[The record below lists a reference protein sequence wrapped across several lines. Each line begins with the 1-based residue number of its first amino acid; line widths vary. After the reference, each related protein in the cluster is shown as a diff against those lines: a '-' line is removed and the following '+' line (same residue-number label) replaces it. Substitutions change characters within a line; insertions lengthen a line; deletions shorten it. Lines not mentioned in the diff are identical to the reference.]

1 MYKIQFALKEAFLSS
16 MFSKFPFKVFSI
28 SVFSLAFILFSTEL
42 LAQNS
47 TLDFEETEFDFGKI
61 EFQDTLT
68 HRFYFTNNSENEIK
82 ILDISTDCACSFSN
96 QNSNRSIEKD
106 ERSFIE
112 LVFLPYNYGN
122 FVKVFTVKTD
132 NAGTQ
137 TLMLKGE
144 LQPVLDKDRDF
155 KYKLEKTPQ
164 IRTRT
169 KYLHFGNML
178 NKVPMTKKFE
188 FYNSSKEDFVFT
200 GKMEMPKHLQVRF
213 DSTHILKAG
222 ETSAIY
228 VIYDP
233 LLKNDFGYL
242 EDIVLLFGEQNK
254 KTIKLEFKVTANVEE
269 YFPSLNIEMLEAYP
283 ELKIED
289 DYINLGSHYLKNLE
303 GKDSLEAT
311 FVLKN
316 ESNMPLRIHKIIEG
330 YGCKLLT
337 EKSEWN
343 EVAPHS
349 NAIVK
354 IIFQTPE
361 DRGTYIRSLTV
372 ICNDPRKPIRTMKIQ
387 AILK

>member
-1 MYKIQFALKEAFLSS
+1 MYKIQFALKKIFLS
-16 MFSKFPFKVFSI
+16 F
-28 SVFSLAFILFSTEL
+28 LFVSFLFTVSY
-42 LAQNS
+42 AQNS

-68 HRFYFTNNSENEIK
+68 HRFYFKNTSEDEIQ
-82 ILDISTDCACSFSN
+82 ILDTSTDCACTFSSKN
-96 QNSNRSIEKD
+96 TGKSISKD
-106 ERSFIE
+106 ERTFIE

-122 FVKVFTVKTD
+122 FAKVFTVKTD
-132 NAGTQ
+132 KAGTQ

-144 LQPVLDKDRDF
+144 LQPILDKERDF
-155 KYKLEKTPQ
+155 KYALEKMPK

-169 KYLHFGNML
+169 KYLHFGNVL
-178 NKVPMTKKFE
+178 NKMPITKKFE

-200 GKMEMPKHLQVRF
+200 GKMETPKYLQIRF
-213 DSTHILKAG
+213 DSTHILKSG

-233 LLKNDFGYL
+233 VLKNDFGYV
-242 EDIVLLFGEQNK
+242 EDVVTLFGEQNK
-254 KTIKLEFKVTANVEE
+254 KTSTLEFKVTANVEE
-269 YFPSLNIEMLEAYP
+269 YFPTLDAEMLETYP
-283 ELKIED
+283 KLKIED

-316 ESNMPLRIHKIIEG
+316 TSNMPLRVHRIIEG
-330 YGCKLLT
+330 YGCKLIT
-337 EKSEWN
+337 EKAEWN
-343 EVAPHS
+343 EIAPHN

-354 IIFQTPE
+354 VVFQTPK
-361 DRGTYIRSLTV
+361 DKGTYIRSLTV

-387 AILK
+387 AILR

>member
-1 MYKIQFALKEAFLSS
+1 MYKIQFALKKIFLSS
-16 MFSKFPFKVFSI
+16 LFSI
-28 SVFSLAFILFSTEL
+28 SILSFIFISISTISF
-42 LAQNS
+42 AQNS
-47 TLDFEETEFDFGKI
+47 SLDFEETEFDFGKI
-61 EFQDTLT
+61 EFQDTLV
-68 HRFYFTNNSENEIK
+68 HRFYFNNSSEDEIK
-82 ILDISTDCACSFSN
+82 ILEISTDCACSFSN
-96 QNSNRSIEKD
+96 ENTETTIKKD
-106 ERSFIE
+106 ERSFVE
-112 LVFLPYNYGN
+112 LVFLPYNYGT

-132 NAGTQ
+132 KAGTQ
-137 TLMLKGE
+137 TLMLKGQ
-144 LQPVLDKDRDF
+144 LQPVLDKERDF
-155 KYKLEKTPQ
+155 KYALEKTPK

-169 KYLHFGNML
+169 RYLHFGNLL
-178 NKVPMTKKFE
+178 NKVPITKKFE
-188 FYNSSKEDFVFT
+188 FYNSSKEDFIFT
-200 GKMEMPKHLQVRF
+200 GKMELPNYLQVRF

-242 EDIVLLFGEQNK
+242 EDSVLLFGEQNK
-254 KTIKLEFKVTANVEE
+254 KNTKLEFKVTANIEE
-269 YFPSLNIEMLEAYP
+269 HFPTLDAEMLEAYP

-316 ESNMPLRIHKIIEG
+316 ESNMPLRVHRIIEG
-330 YGCKLLT
+330 YGCKLIT

-343 EVAPHS
+343 EISPHS

-354 IIFQTPE
+354 VVFQSPE
-361 DRGTYIRSLTV
+361 DKGTYIRSLTV

-387 AILK
+387 AILR

>member
-1 MYKIQFALKEAFLSS
+1 MYKIHFTLQGVFSS
-16 MFSKFPFKVFSI
+16 SLFSKFFLLFFFSFVFSFTSI
-28 SVFSLAFILFSTEL
+28 PSF
-42 LAQNS
+42 AQNS
-47 TLDFEETEFDFGKI
+47 TLDFEESEFDFGKV

-68 HRFYFTNNSENEIK
+68 HRFYFTNNTENEIK

-96 QNSNRSIEKD
+96 ETTKMAIQKE
-106 ERSFIE
+106 ERSFVE
-112 LVFLPYNYGN
+112 VVFLPYSYGS
-122 FVKVFTVKTD
+122 FAKVFTIKTD
-132 NAGTQ
+132 KAGTQ

-144 LQPVLDKDRDF
+144 LQPVLNKNRDF
-155 KYKLEKTPQ
+155 KYTVEKTPE

-169 KYLHFGNML
+169 KYLHFGNVL

-188 FYNSSKEDFVFT
+188 FYNSSKEDVVFT
-200 GKMEMPKHLQVRF
+200 GKMEMPNHLQVRF

-242 EDIVLLFGEQNK
+242 EDIITLFGEQNK
-254 KTIKLEFKVTANVEE
+254 KTIKLDFKVTANVEE
-269 YFPSLNIEMLEAYP
+269 YFPALNIEMLEAYP
-283 ELKIED
+283 ELKVED
-289 DYINLGSHYLKNLE
+289 DYINLGSHYLKNLN

-316 ESNMPLRIHKIIEG
+316 ESNMPLKVHRIIEG
-330 YGCKLLT
+330 YGCKLIT

-343 EVAPHS
+343 QISPHS

-354 IIFQTPE
+354 VIFQTPE
-361 DRGTYIRSLTV
+361 DRGTYVRSLTV
-372 ICNDPRKPIRTMKIQ
+372 ICNDPRKPIRTMKIK
-387 AILK
+387 AILR

>member
-1 MYKIQFALKEAFLSS
+1 MYKIQFALKKIFLS
-16 MFSKFPFKVFSI
+16 F
-28 SVFSLAFILFSTEL
+28 LFVSFLFTVSY
-42 LAQNS
+42 AQNS

-68 HRFYFTNNSENEIK
+68 HRFYFKNTSEDEIQ
-82 ILDISTDCACSFSN
+82 ILDTSTDCACTFSSKN
-96 QNSNRSIEKD
+96 TGKSISKD
-106 ERSFIE
+106 ERTFIE

-122 FVKVFTVKTD
+122 FAKVFTVKTD
-132 NAGTQ
+132 KAGTQ

-144 LQPVLDKDRDF
+144 LQPILDKERDF
-155 KYKLEKTPQ
+155 KYALEKMPK

-169 KYLHFGNML
+169 KYLHFGNVL
-178 NKVPMTKKFE
+178 NKMTITKKFE

-200 GKMEMPKHLQVRF
+200 GKMETPKYLQIRF
-213 DSTHILKAG
+213 DSTHILKSG

-233 LLKNDFGYL
+233 VLKNDFGYV
-242 EDIVLLFGEQNK
+242 EDVVTLFGEQNK
-254 KTIKLEFKVTANVEE
+254 KTSTLEFKVTANVEE
-269 YFPSLNIEMLEAYP
+269 YFPTLDAEMLETYP
-283 ELKIED
+283 KLKIED

-316 ESNMPLRIHKIIEG
+316 TSNMPLRVHRIIEG
-330 YGCKLLT
+330 YGCKLIT
-337 EKSEWN
+337 EKAEWN
-343 EVAPHS
+343 EIAPHN

-354 IIFQTPE
+354 VVFQTPK
-361 DRGTYIRSLTV
+361 DKGTYIRSLTV

-387 AILK
+387 AILR

>member
-1 MYKIQFALKEAFLSS
+1 MYKIQFASKRIFLSS
-16 MFSKFPFKVFSI
+16 YFSI
-28 SVFSLAFILFSTEL
+28 FFFSLAFALIPLVSY
-42 LAQNS
+42 AQNS
-47 TLDFEETEFDFGKI
+47 TLDFEETEFDFGKT
-61 EFQDTLT
+61 EFQDTLI
-68 HRFYFTNNSENEIK
+68 HRFYFKNTLEAEVK

-96 QNSNRSIEKD
+96 ESTETTIRKD
-106 ERSFIE
+106 ERSFVE

-122 FVKVFTVKTD
+122 FAKVFTVKTD

-144 LQPVLDKDRDF
+144 LQPILDKERDF
-155 KYKLEKTPQ
+155 KYALEKTPK

-169 KYLHFGNML
+169 KYLHFGNVL
-178 NKVPMTKKFE
+178 NKVPITKKFE

-200 GKMEMPKHLQVRF
+200 GKMETPAYLQVRF
-213 DSTHILKAG
+213 DSTHILRAR

-233 LLKNDFGYL
+233 ILKNEFGYL
-242 EDIVLLFGEQNK
+242 EDFITLFGEQNK
-254 KTIKLEFKVTANVEE
+254 KPAKLEFKVTANVEE
-269 YFPSLNIEMLEAYP
+269 YFLTLNAEMLEAHP
-283 ELKIED
+283 GLVIED
-289 DYINLGSHYLKNLE
+289 DYINLGSHYLKNLD

-316 ESNMPLRIHKIIEG
+316 QSNMPLKIHRIIEG
-330 YGCKLLT
+330 YGCKLIT

-343 EVAPHS
+343 KIAPHS
-349 NAIVK
+349 SAVVK
-354 IIFQTPE
+354 VIFESPE
-361 DRGTYIRSLTV
+361 DKGTYIRSLTV

>member
-1 MYKIQFALKEAFLSS
+1 MYKIQFAFKDIFLSS
-16 MFSKFPFKVFSI
+16 FSMIFFFMLSSAAV
-28 SVFSLAFILFSTEL
+28 

-47 TLDFEETEFDFGKI
+47 TLNFEETEFDFGKM

-68 HRFYFTNNSENEIK
+68 HRFYFKNNSENEIK
-82 ILDISTDCACSFSN
+82 ILDISTDCACTFSN
-96 QNSNRSIEKD
+96 ESTEKSIEKE

-122 FVKVFTVKTD
+122 FAKVFTVKTD
-132 NAGTQ
+132 KAGTQ

-144 LQPVLDKDRDF
+144 LQPILDKERDF
-155 KYKLEKTPQ
+155 KYSLEKTPQ

-169 KYLHFGNML
+169 KYLHFGNLL
-178 NKVPMTKKFE
+178 NKIPITKKFE
-188 FYNSSKEDFVFT
+188 FYNSSKEDFIFT
-200 GKMEMPKHLQVRF
+200 GKMENPEHIQVRF

-222 ETSAIY
+222 QTSAIY

-233 LLKNDFGYL
+233 FLKKDFGYV
-242 EDIVLLFGEQNK
+242 EDIATLFGEQNK
-254 KTIKLEFKVTANVEE
+254 KTVKLEFKVTANVEE
-269 YFPSLNIEMLEAYP
+269 YFPPLNTEMLEAHP
-283 ELKIED
+283 KLNIEKS
-289 DYINLGSHYLKNLE
+289 YISLGTHYLKNLK
-303 GKDSLEAT
+303 GKDSLEAI

-316 ESNMPLRIHKIIEG
+316 ESNMPLKIHRIVEG
-330 YGCKLLT
+330 YGCKLIT

-354 IIFQTPE
+354 VVFQTPE
-361 DRGTYIRSLTV
+361 DKGKYIRSLTV

-387 AILK
+387 AVLR

>member
-1 MYKIQFALKEAFLSS
+1 MYKIQFALKKIFLS
-16 MFSKFPFKVFSI
+16 F
-28 SVFSLAFILFSTEL
+28 LFVSFLFTVSY
-42 LAQNS
+42 AQNS

-68 HRFYFTNNSENEIK
+68 HRFYFKNTSEDEIQ
-82 ILDISTDCACSFSN
+82 ILDTSTDCACTFSSKN
-96 QNSNRSIEKD
+96 TGKSISKD
-106 ERSFIE
+106 ERTFIE

-122 FVKVFTVKTD
+122 FAKVFTVKTD
-132 NAGTQ
+132 KAGTQ

-144 LQPVLDKDRDF
+144 LQPILDKERDF
-155 KYKLEKTPQ
+155 KYALEKMPK

-169 KYLHFGNML
+169 KYLHFGNVL
-178 NKVPMTKKFE
+178 NKMPITKKFE

-200 GKMEMPKHLQVRF
+200 GKMETPKYLQIRF
-213 DSTHILKAG
+213 DSTHILKSG

-233 LLKNDFGYL
+233 VLKNDFGYV
-242 EDIVLLFGEQNK
+242 EDVVTLFGEHNK
-254 KTIKLEFKVTANVEE
+254 KTSTLDFKVTATVEE
-269 YFPSLNIEMLEAYP
+269 YFPTLDAEMLETYP
-283 ELKIED
+283 KLKIED

-316 ESNMPLRIHKIIEG
+316 TSNMPLRVHRIIEG
-330 YGCKLLT
+330 YGCKLIT
-337 EKSEWN
+337 EKAEWN
-343 EVAPHS
+343 EIAPHN

-354 IIFQTPE
+354 VVFQTPK
-361 DRGTYIRSLTV
+361 DKGTYIRSLTV

-387 AILK
+387 AILR